1 MTSSQEAPEW
11 YRDWFG
17 EEYLA
22 LYPHRD
28 EEEARDGVELLIRSC
43 GQPSGLV
50 LDLAS
55 GAGRHMLE
63 FQRRGVK
70 AFGLDLSKTL
80 LVQAHRSAPELLLAE
95 GDMRHLPFADGV
107 FQVVA
112 NFFTSFGYFA
122 DPEDDEKVL
131 SEIRRVLRAGGCFLL
146 DFLNAERV
154 RTGLVDRDER
164 LLNGR
169 LVVQERRLEED
180 GRIVV
185 KKIQLHGA
193 DENDPVST
201 FHERVRLYS
210 PDELQVI
217 LRRSGLEP
225 ELTFGDYSGGP
236 ACSDCPRYILVGH
249 AV

>member
-1 MTSSQEAPEW
+1 MSSSQEAPEW

-28 EEEARDGVELLIRSC
+28 EEEAREGVDLFLSAC

-55 GAGRHMLE
+55 GAGRHLLE
-63 FQRRGVK
+63 FKRRGVN
-70 AFGLDLSKTL
+70 AVGLDLSKTL
-80 LVQAHRSAPELLLAE
+80 LMQARAGRPELLLAE
-95 GDMRHLPFADGV
+95 GDMRYLPFADDA
-107 FQVVA
+107 FQMVA

-122 DPEDDEKVL
+122 APEEDEKVL
-131 SEIRRVLRAGGCFLL
+131 SEIHRVLRLGGCFML

-154 RTGLVDRDER
+154 RAGLVPKDER
-164 LLNGR
+164 LMNGR
-169 LVVQERRLEED
+169 LVVQERGFEED
-180 GRIVV
+180 GRVVV
-185 KKIQLHGA
+185 KKIQIHGP
-193 DENDPVST
+193 DGEGSVST
-201 FHERVRLYS
+201 FYERVRLYS

-217 LRRSGLEP
+217 LRRAGLEP
-225 ELTFGDYSGGP
+225 QSMFGDYSGAP
-236 ACSDCPRYILVGH
+236 AGSDCSRYILTGH

>member
-1 MTSSQEAPEW
+1 MSSSQEAPEW

-28 EEEARDGVELLIRSC
+28 EEEARDGVDLLLRAC

-55 GAGRHMLE
+55 GAGRHLLE

-70 AFGLDLSKTL
+70 AVGLDLSKTL
-80 LVQAHRSAPELLLAE
+80 LKQARAGSPALLVAE
-95 GDMRHLPFADGV
+95 GDMRYLPFADDA
-107 FQVVA
+107 FQMVA

-122 DPEDDEKVL
+122 EPEEDEKVL
-131 SEIRRVLRAGGCFLL
+131 AEIRRVLRLDGCFML

-154 RTGLVDRDER
+154 RTGLVAKDER

-180 GRIVV
+180 GKIVV
-185 KKIQLHGA
+185 KKIQIHGHES
-193 DENDPVST
+193 DDSVST

-217 LRRSGLEP
+217 LHRAGLEP
-225 ELTFGDYSGGP
+225 ESTFGDYSGTPAGP
-236 ACSDCPRYILVGH
+236 DCPRYILTGR